1 MNELIF
7 KFFYELPIW
16 IWSTCFILFT
26 LIFVTIFNYFID
38 KIKLAKSLQHEIQ
51 LSSVVMQLVGTIFA
65 VLLALI
71 VVNVFDQFSKVESV
85 MFEEATYAGNIFR
98 DTFVIEKKYA
108 DEIRVKIYN
117 YLDLVSRSELPAQ
130 KKGLNE
136 IKKVKVKGNKE
147 LEDILYIIAKLNNIP
162 QIQSEMLNQ
171 MNQLF
176 KFRRIRI
183 GFTTES
189 HLPNAIWL
197 TLILSSL
204 ILTITLSLVEYEK
217 RVHMNIFS
225 YIYIFII
232 DLMLILIIG
241 YDRPFNGE
249 WSVSTAPYQ
258 QVMKTMEKSLNYKSQ
273 EITDH

>member
-7 KFFYELPIW
+7 KFFYGLPIW

-26 LIFVTIFNYFID
+26 LILVTIFNYLID

-71 VVNVFDQFSKVESV
+71 VVDVFDQFSKVESV

-117 YLDLVSRSELPAQ
+117 YLDHVSRYELPAQ
-130 KKGLNE
+130 KKDLNE

-162 QIQSEMLNQ
+162 QIQSEILNQ

-204 ILTITLSLVEYEK
+204 ILSITLSLVECEK
-217 RVHMNIFS
+217 RLHMNIFC

-241 YDRPFNGE
+241 FDRPFNGE